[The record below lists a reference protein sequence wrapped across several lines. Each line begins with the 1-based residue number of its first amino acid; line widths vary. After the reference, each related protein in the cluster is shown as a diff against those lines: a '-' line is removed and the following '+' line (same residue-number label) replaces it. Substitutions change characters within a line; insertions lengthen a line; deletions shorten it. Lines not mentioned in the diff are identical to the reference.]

1 MWLRY
6 ATVVAASSPASHMYS
21 PSPSTTDI
29 GAPIT
34 HIIAAE
40 PEVLEASL
48 EAAGWDRVADAC
60 GNGLPT
66 VTWQKVAAHMTF
78 ESRDALSGRQD
89 IFYLWRQPTPLHNLP
104 QWVGVARSHASPL
117 GGAMATRDPK
127 ERVTDDLLDGIAVVH
142 VSHDKGTHWIELR
155 HAPSEIEHYLMP
167 AAAAV
172 CSVVGG
178 DRGDITMTG
187 LNASE
192 TALLPPPL
200 PLPDPAFASL
210 VWRVN
215 SGNKRVALTFDACS
229 TFDYGNYNPEV
240 IDVLQR
246 ELVPATLFIG
256 GHWAEMH
263 PQELQQLAQDP
274 LFELGNHT
282 YSHPHMT
289 TLSLEQQRQQIL
301 WTQYAIYSRTG
312 HVPTFLRPP
321 YGEIDDTMIEDMARL
336 GLTTIEFDVPAGD
349 ADRHVDPTILTDWV
363 VRKATGGSI
372 VVMHMNHPG
381 NRTAVSLPDIVRQ
394 LRAKGYEFVQV
405 SELLHTHTAS
415 GE

>member
-6 ATVVAASSPASHMYS
+6 TIVVAASLPLSHMFA
-21 PSPSTTDI
+21 PIPSTTDM
-29 GAPIT
+29 GTTIT
-34 HIIAAE
+34 HTIAAE
-40 PEVLEASL
+40 PPVLEESL
-48 EAAGWDRVADAC
+48 QAAGWTRAMDVC
-60 GNGLPT
+60 GSSLPT
-66 VTWQKVAAHMTF
+66 TAWQKTAADMTF
-78 ESRDALSGRQD
+78 ESHDAISGRQD
-89 IFYLWRQPTPLHNLP
+89 IFYLWRQPGRAHNLP

-117 GGAMATRDPK
+117 GGAVATYDAK
-127 ERVTDDLLDGIAVVH
+127 ERVTYDLLNGIAVVH
-142 VSHDKGTHWIELR
+142 DSHEKGMHWIELR
-155 HAPSEIEHYLMP
+155 HAPSEIEHHLMP

-178 DRGDITMTG
+178 DQGDITMTG

-192 TALLPPPL
+192 EPLLPPSL
-200 PLPDPAFASL
+200 PLSEPAFESL
-210 VWRVN
+210 VWREN
-215 SGNKRVALTFDACS
+215 TGDKRVALTFDACS

-282 YSHPHMT
+282 YSHPHMI
-289 TLSLEQQRQQIL
+289 TLSLEQQRQQVL

-312 HVPTFLRPP
+312 RVPTFLRPP

-349 ADRHVDPTILTDWV
+349 ADEHVNPKILTDWV

-372 VVMHMNHPG
+372 VVMHMNHPK

-405 SELLHTHTAS
+405 SKLLHTNES